1 MTIPTIELTLVSLVI
16 PLLGK
21 MPVFKRLLLHNFS
34 QQPFVEQ
41 GQNFAK
47 VLIDDQ
53 CMFWVFFRLNEAFL
67 VDQYSFE
74 FENFVKNR

>member
-47 VLIDDQ
+47 GLIDDQ
-53 CMFWVFFRLNEAFL
+53 CMFWVFFRPNEAFL